1 MTIDLRLGDCLQ
13 LLKDVPDNSV
23 DLVLT
28 DPPYGIGRGEGFEGS
43 VGFGG
48 VGKPI
53 ARRRYEHGE
62 WDDVRPPRRA
72 FDEMLRVSKQAVI
85 FGGNFFSDYLPVS
98 NHWIVWDKQNTMPSF
113 GDCELAW
120 TTVKRNSVKIVRIAW
135 NGLIGREAERH
146 HPTQKPVALMEWC
159 LSNYSKEGDTVL
171 DCFMGSCSTGVACVR
186 LNRNFIGM
194 EIDPHWFEVAQMR
207 IKEAQTGVSVKEQ
220 QMGMR
225 GLYD

>member
-1 MTIDLRLGDCLQ
+1 MLDLRLGDCLQ
-13 LLKDVPDNSV
+13 LLKEIPDKSV

-28 DPPYGIGRGEGFEGS
+28 DPPYGIGEAAGKNKSRGLLAVSKDYGNASWDNERITGF
-43 VGFGG
+43 VPH
-48 VGKPI
+48 V
-53 ARRRYEHGE
+53 
-62 WDDVRPPRRA
+62 
-72 FDEMLRVSKQAVI
+72 LRVAKHAII
-85 FGGNFFSDYLPVS
+85 FGGNYYADLLPPS
-98 NHWIVWDKQNTMPSF
+98 SCWLVWDKDNGATDF
-113 GDCELAW
+113 ADCELAW
-120 TTVKRNSVKIVRIAW
+120 TNFPTAVRRFKW
-135 NGLIGREAERH
+135 RWQGMLQEDMGRKEERV
-146 HPTQKPVALMEWC
+146 HPTQKPVALMEWI
-159 LSNYSKEGDTVL
+159 LTKYTSEGDTVL